1 MKQDSTPLARRLVR
15 LAVPNAVS
23 GLAIPLAGLVDVAML
38 GHLGEIRHLA
48 GVGLASVLFDYLY
61 WSFGFLK
68 MSTRGLTAQAV
79 GARSESDAGVILARA
94 VVAASV
100 VGVSLFAAGPIL
112 ERAGFALLAGSGETE
127 SAGRAYFNARLWGAP
142 AALVNFAAIGWL
154 LGRERA
160 VPVLAMTA
168 VAAGTNIVL
177 DIQFI
182 YVLELG
188 SYGAGLA
195 SALSQYAML
204 VVAIAIIAREKPDL
218 SQLAQRFADRKDL
231 SALFVLNR
239 DIMVRTF
246 CLITAFATF
255 TNISATLGTAL
266 LATNTI
272 LLKLLETAAYFIDGL
287 AFATQSLAGIYRGA
301 DDRSSLWILL
311 RMSLTWGLLLAAIAA
326 FSILTFPHL
335 IFPAMTSH
343 AGISSAAAA
352 LAPWLCAT
360 IAMGS
365 VAYIL
370 DGYFIGL
377 TEGRILRNGMLISVL
392 MFLPPALWAART
404 GSNTLLW
411 AAMLT
416 FMVARSVSL
425 GIRVAET
432 LRAPNSPKPSAGP
445 ADKCAVVV

>member
-1 MKQDSTPLARRLVR
+1 MKQVPTPLAPRLLR

-68 MSTRGLTAQAV
+68 MSTQGLTAQAV
-79 GARSESDAGVILARA
+79 GARRESDAGVILARA
-94 VVAASV
+94 VAAASV
-100 VGVSLFAAGPIL
+100 VGVSLLAAGPIL
-112 ERAGFALLAGSGETE
+112 ENAGFALLVGSEETE
-127 SAGRAYFNARLWGAP
+127 SAGRAYFSARLWGAP

-160 VPVLAMTA
+160 LPVLTMTA

-182 YVLELG
+182 YVLGLG

-195 SALSQYAML
+195 TALSQYAML
-204 VVAIAIIAREKPDL
+204 AVAAASIIREKPDL
-218 SQLAQRFADRKDL
+218 TQLAQRFADRKEL
-231 SALFVLNR
+231 SALFALNR
-239 DIMVRTF
+239 DIMLRTF

-255 TNISATLGTAL
+255 TNISATFGTAL

-301 DDRSSLWILL
+301 DDRSSLWRLL
-311 RMSLTWGLLLAAIAA
+311 RMSLTWGLLLASIAS

-343 AGISSAAAA
+343 VAIASAASTF
-352 LAPWLCAT
+352 APWLCAT

-377 TEGRILRNGMLISVL
+377 TEGRILRNGMLISL
-392 MFLPPALWAART
+392 LAFLPLALWAART

-411 AAMLT
+411 AAMFA
-416 FMVARSVSL
+416 FMVARSASL
-425 GIRVAET
+425 GSRVAET
-432 LRAPNSPKPSAGP
+432 LRVRNNPKT
-445 ADKCAVVV
+445 

>member
-1 MKQDSTPLARRLVR
+1 MKQVPTPLAPRLLR

-68 MSTRGLTAQAV
+68 MSTQGLTAQAV
-79 GARSESDAGVILARA
+79 GARRESDAGVILARA
-94 VVAASV
+94 VAAASV
-100 VGVSLFAAGPIL
+100 VGVSLLAAGPIL
-112 ERAGFALLAGSGETE
+112 ENAGFALLVGSEETE
-127 SAGRAYFNARLWGAP
+127 SAGRAYFSARLWGAP

-160 VPVLAMTA
+160 LPVLTMTA

-182 YVLELG
+182 YVLGLG

-195 SALSQYAML
+195 TALSQYAML
-204 VVAIAIIAREKPDL
+204 AMAAASIIREKPDL
-218 SQLAQRFADRKDL
+218 TQLAQRFADRKEL
-231 SALFVLNR
+231 SALFALNR
-239 DIMVRTF
+239 DIMLRTF

-255 TNISATLGTAL
+255 TNISATFGTAL
-266 LATNTI
+266 LA
-272 LLKLLETAAYFIDGL
+272 
-287 AFATQSLAGIYRGA
+287 
-301 DDRSSLWILL
+301 LWRLL
-311 RMSLTWGLLLAAIAA
+311 RMSLTWGLLLASIAS

-343 AGISSAAAA
+343 VAIASAASTF
-352 LAPWLCAT
+352 APWLCAT

-377 TEGRILRNGMLISVL
+377 TEGRILRNGMLISL
-392 MFLPPALWAART
+392 LAFLPPALWAART

-411 AAMLT
+411 TAMFA
-416 FMVARSVSL
+416 FMVARSASL
-425 GIRVAET
+425 GSRVAET
-432 LRAPNSPKPSAGP
+432 LRVRNNPKT
-445 ADKCAVVV
+445 